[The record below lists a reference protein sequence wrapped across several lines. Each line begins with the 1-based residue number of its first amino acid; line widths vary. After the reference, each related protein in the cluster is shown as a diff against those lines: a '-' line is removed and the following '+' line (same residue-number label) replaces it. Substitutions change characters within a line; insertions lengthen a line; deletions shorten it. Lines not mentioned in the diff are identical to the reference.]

1 MRGEVTS
8 LVISPPPR
16 TLKTKNN
23 LKTPEFGMP
32 VSGIGRPRRIVLAVT
47 LIVIAAP
54 AQAACD
60 FAPVKQQTDTV
71 IDSDAARFA
80 IFRKEVS
87 EGADPIAMME
97 RLVAEDTR
105 QMLDICRYEAGEY
118 LTKRGFPPF
127 H

>member
-1 MRGEVTS
+1 
-8 LVISPPPR
+8 
-16 TLKTKNN
+16 
-23 LKTPEFGMP
+23 MP
-32 VSGIGRPRRIVLAVT
+32 VSGIGRLRRIVLAVT

-54 AQAACD
+54 ARAACD
-60 FAPVKQQTDTV
+60 FAPVKQQIDNV
-71 IDSDAARFA
+71 IDRDAAKFA

-97 RLVAEDTR
+97 TLVAEDTR
-105 QMLDICRYEAGEY
+105 KMLDICRYEVGEY